1 LIFVT
6 VGSQMPFRRL
16 VQAVDDWAGR
26 NRGIEVIAQV
36 GLDEPY
42 EASNLQAFAA
52 VPPDR
57 YAEIVSACDLVVG
70 HAGMG
75 TVLTALEFHKPMV
88 LMPRRHALRET
99 RNDHQ
104 VATLR
109 WLGANPGIYAAEDE
123 LALKA
128 VLDTWRVAGL
138 AAPSADGLHSG
149 STERLIT
156 ALKTFI
162 G

>member
-1 LIFVT
+1 
-6 VGSQMPFRRL
+6 MPFGRL

-26 NRGIEVIAQV
+26 NPDIEVIAQV

-42 EASNLQAFAA
+42 EASNLRAFAA

-57 YAEIVSACDLVVG
+57 YVELVRACDLVVG

-75 TVLTALEFHKPMV
+75 TVLTALEFRKPMV

-123 LALKA
+123 SALKA
-128 VLDTWRVAGL
+128 MLDTWRVGGL

-149 STERLIT
+149 STERLIM